1 MASLGAKPVPGRPAK
16 LGATEMQRLVR
27 TITSKNPLQLRC
39 RFALWTR
46 SMIQELIW
54 REFGV
59 SLSQSA
65 VGRMLRRLGLR
76 A

>member
-1 MASLGAKPVPGRPAK
+1 
-16 LGATEMQRLVR
+16 MQRLVR